1 MELRVLSKPDDD
13 VTRLALSGRF
23 DLLGAGEIEPNFL
36 AYTSARNRSAVV
48 DLSQVPFLASAGMR
62 LLLQAAKALHRTAH
76 RLVLLQP
83 QENVKQALEVA
94 GLAGILPITGDEA
107 TALAL
112 ARGTGGTPA
121 PRPR

>member
-1 MELRVLSKPDDD
+1 MDLRVLSEADDD
-13 VTRLALSGRF
+13 VTRLALAGRF
-23 DLLGAGEIEPNFL
+23 DLLGAGEIEADLL
-36 AYTSARNRSAVV
+36 AHTSARDRSAVV

-94 GLAGILPITGDEA
+94 GLAGVLPIAGDEA
-107 TALAL
+107 TALTL
-112 ARGTGGTPA
+112 ARGGSDT
-121 PRPR
+121 